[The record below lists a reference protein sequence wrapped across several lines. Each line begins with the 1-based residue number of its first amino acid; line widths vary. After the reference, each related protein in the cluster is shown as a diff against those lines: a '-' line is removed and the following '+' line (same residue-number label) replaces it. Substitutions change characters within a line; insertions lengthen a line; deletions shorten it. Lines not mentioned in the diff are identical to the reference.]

1 MMPLASN
8 SRKQK
13 KDKPWAVLIV
23 VISILI
29 PVVVSLLL
37 FNPEKLQAGGWV
49 KWLPH
54 LNGIINTATSVALL
68 AGFLFI
74 KNNKPEH
81 HRLSMLSSF
90 ALGTLFL
97 VSYLIYHSSVPSTSY
112 ENPGAIR
119 YLYYFLLLSHI
130 LLAVAVVPLVLLA
143 LYHAIMKN
151 FVRHKK
157 VARYAFPVWLY
168 VSVSGVIVY
177 LMISPYYQ

>member
-1 MMPLASN
+1 MQHKSN
-8 SRKQK
+8 
-13 KDKPWAVLIV
+13 PWSYLIV
-23 VISILI
+23 ALSILI
-29 PVVVSLLL
+29 PVVVSVLL

-54 LNGIINTATSVALL
+54 FNGAINTATSMALI

-74 KNNKPEH
+74 KSNKPEYH
-81 HRLSMLSSF
+81 KMSMLTAF

-112 ENPGAIR
+112 GNTGAVR

-130 LLAVAVVPLVLLA
+130 LLAVVVVPLVLLA
-143 LYHAIMKN
+143 LYNAVIKN

-157 VARYAFPVWLY
+157 IVRYAFPVWLY